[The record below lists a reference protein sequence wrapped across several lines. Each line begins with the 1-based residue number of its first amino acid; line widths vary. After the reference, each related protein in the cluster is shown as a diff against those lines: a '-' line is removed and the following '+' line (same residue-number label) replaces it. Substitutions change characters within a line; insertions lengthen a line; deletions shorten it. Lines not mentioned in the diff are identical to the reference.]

1 MAQNFV
7 QSKLSASKVT
17 MFEKIS
23 CPFCVRA
30 KGILQKYKFK
40 EGHLEIVNIATL
52 DIMSGLQDY
61 FLKIT
66 GERSVPRIF
75 IGEKCIGGC
84 SDLVPLDGS
93 GELEKMLVSIGALEK

>member
-7 QSKLSASKVT
+7 QSKLASSKVT

-23 CPFCVRA
+23 CPYCVRA
-30 KGILQKYKFK
+30 KQILQKYKFK
-40 EGHLEIVNIATL
+40 SGHLEFINIGSL
-52 DIMSGLQDY
+52 DIVDSVQDY
-61 FLKIT
+61 FLQIT
-66 GERSVPRIF
+66 GERTVPRIF

-93 GELEKMLVSIGALEK
+93 GELEKTLIAIGALE